1 MFIFLEAMA
10 PERFSSEGVMKL
22 GAITGLECPQMPW
35 AARVLQCWVQWVIH
49 FTVTLSLERFSLA
62 YL

>member
-1 MFIFLEAMA
+1 MA